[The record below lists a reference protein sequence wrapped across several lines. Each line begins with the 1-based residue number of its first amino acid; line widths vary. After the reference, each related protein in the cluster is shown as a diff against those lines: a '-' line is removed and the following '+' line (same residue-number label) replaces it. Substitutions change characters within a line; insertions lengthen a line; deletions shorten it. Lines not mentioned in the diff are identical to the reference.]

1 LEVLELLEE
10 FEEFFRQMNVIWLVM
25 YPLIWSILIDG
36 FYDIAVRMEGLLDA
50 VLSFGGVMQSETV
63 QDIYNYLTPIAFAFL
78 ALAIIGISIQLIVGK
93 SVQKTNILL
102 NTVLAVAVITL
113 LPWFIM
119 QLSQF
124 SDDAIEVSKSAGVDE
139 HIEVSALSTQIV
151 QTNTRDVVYLAR
163 NDFETADNGI
173 NNTITDDN
181 IRNIDFTEVVH
192 PDPDESG
199 ERSYGESVSGENIN
213 GMDVFSSKIVDDE
226 EGNPETTD
234 LEPFELP
241 FIGEIPFLNE
251 YYYRYT
257 GNFVNMFVQLGVFIA
272 VMLFTSLKVVRLFF
286 EILFANLIAPFVAAS
301 DLSTGQRIKNLLK
314 DMAIN
319 FAVVG
324 LVMLVFKLY
333 TVMMNYLSTLEL
345 NAIVVTVIMLAL
357 GLATIDGPDQAKKL
371 LGVDVG
377 VKDGYRQL
385 MAGLALGSVATKST
399 SGLRSHIGNEKDK
412 FSQQRQERKDAKEE
426 LKSGLGNKG
435 NASPYSIEQDLD
447 KAMNYQGV
455 MQNNDNQNAEGN
467 NKSGKG
473 MGEESQVASNI
484 SGDGKQNV
492 GSTSDV
498 VSNMVDDQNNNIG
511 QDERQVLD
519 KALNSG
525 ASELN
530 DSERKTLENVA
541 SNSDISTDERQAVAS
556 LMNGAKDTTMPASQQ
571 DVLSNMIQSGDANV
585 DSAEREVLE
594 KLIEDPSSVSAEEKQ
609 VLENLIQGDSVGTQ
623 ERQAI
628 ESLMTD
634 TQMNDT
640 PKQAFETSVSQAN
653 TPTSEATRNVLEN
666 VVSSDTGAISQAERQ
681 IIDQFSENPNSLTP
695 TERSVMENI
704 TSNSTVEPQH
714 RQAIEEV
721 LSANPS
727 SETMSRQVVQN
738 LSHEG
743 TMTAPD
749 VQQNVVRMM
758 NDGMIKPQEA
768 DAVINTMQSPST
780 ATIEQREVVEN
791 IVSNRSDIGA
801 TERQAIENVVTQS
814 AGIGTQERQVLEKV
828 MQAPDTVTQSERQ
841 VLENVVSNDNN
852 LTGRERTAIENVVS
866 HHVPQSD
873 THQNVHRNVIDNDSG
888 SSHQTKTEDIVRNM
902 QTNFNANSSN
912 VDNVK
917 RKYDEINRKQNEINH
932 RK

>member
-1 LEVLELLEE
+1 D
-10 FEEFFRQMNVIWLVM
+10 FSSKMNVILLVM

-36 FYDIAVRMEGLLDA
+36 FYDIAVRMEGLLDS

-78 ALAIIGISIQLIVGK
+78 ALAIIGISIQLIAGK

-124 SDDAIEVSKSAGVDE
+124 SDDAIEVSKSAGVEDN
-139 HIEVSALSTQIV
+139 IEVSALSTQIV

-163 NDFETADNGI
+163 NDFEEADNGI
-173 NNTITDDN
+173 NNTITDGN

-199 ERSYGESVSGENIN
+199 ERNYGESVSGNAIN
-213 GMDVFSSKIVDDE
+213 EDEVFSSKIVDEE
-226 EGNPETTD
+226 EGNAETTD

-519 KALNSG
+519 TALNSG

-628 ESLMTD
+628 ESLMSD

-640 PKQAFETSVSQAN
+640 PRQAFETTVSQAD

-666 VVSSDTGAISQAERQ
+666 IVSSDTGAISQAERQ
-681 IIDQFSENPNSLTP
+681 IIDRFSENPNSLTP

-704 TSNSTVEPQH
+704 TSNSSVEPQH

-738 LSHEG
+738 LSNEG

-749 VQQNVVRMM
+749 IQQNVVRMM
-758 NDGMIKPQEA
+758 NDGFI
-768 DAVINTMQSPST
+768 
-780 ATIEQREVVEN
+780 
-791 IVSNRSDIGA
+791 
-801 TERQAIENVVTQS
+801 
-814 AGIGTQERQVLEKV
+814 
-828 MQAPDTVTQSERQ
+828 
-841 VLENVVSNDNN
+841 
-852 LTGRERTAIENVVS
+852 
-866 HHVPQSD
+866 
-873 THQNVHRNVIDNDSG
+873 
-888 SSHQTKTEDIVRNM
+888 
-902 QTNFNANSSN
+902 
-912 VDNVK
+912 
-917 RKYDEINRKQNEINH
+917 
-932 RK
+932 

>member
-10 FEEFFRQMNVIWLVM
+10 FEEYFRQMNVIWLVM

-36 FYDIAVRMEGLLDA
+36 FYDIAVRMEGLLDS

-78 ALAIIGISIQLIVGK
+78 ALAIIGISIQLIAGK

-124 SDDAIEVSKSAGVDE
+124 SDDAIEVSKSAGVEDN
-139 HIEVSALSTQIV
+139 IEVSALSTQIV

-163 NDFETADNGI
+163 NDFEEADNGI
-173 NNTITDDN
+173 NNTITDGN

-199 ERSYGESVSGENIN
+199 ERNYGESVSGNAIN
-213 GMDVFSSKIVDDE
+213 EDEVFSSKIVDDE
-226 EGNPETTD
+226 EGNAETTD

-371 LGVDVG
+371 LGVDIG

-399 SGLRSHIGNEKDK
+399 SGLRSHLSNEKDK
-412 FSQQRQERKDAKEE
+412 FSQQRQERKDAKEQ
-426 LKSGLGNKG
+426 LKGGLGSKG
-435 NASPYSIEQDLD
+435 NDSPYSIEQDLN
-447 KAMNYQGV
+447 KAMNNQGM
-455 MQNNDNQNAEGN
+455 MQNKDK
-467 NKSGKG
+467 NKSDKG
-473 MGEESQVASNI
+473 MGEESQIASNVA
-484 SGDGKQNV
+484 GEGRQVDGK
-492 GSTSDV
+492 TSDV
-498 VSNMVDDQNNNIG
+498 ISNMVNDQNNNIG
-511 QDERQVLD
+511 QDERQALN

-525 ASELN
+525 ATELN
-530 DSERKTLENVA
+530 DSERKILENVA

-556 LMNGAKDTTMPASQQ
+556 LMNGAEDTTMQTSQQ
-571 DVLSNMIQSGDANV
+571 DVLSNMIQSGEANV

-628 ESLMTD
+628 ESLMSD

-640 PKQAFETSVSQAN
+640 PRQAFETTVSQAD

-666 VVSSDTGAISQAERQ
+666 IVSSDTGAISQAERQ
-681 IIDQFSENPNSLTP
+681 IIDRFSENPNSLTP

-704 TSNSTVEPQH
+704 TSNSSVEPQH

-738 LSHEG
+738 LSNEG

-749 VQQNVVRMM
+749 IQQNVVRMM
-758 NDGMIKPQEA
+758 NDGFIKPQEA
-768 DAVINTMQSPST
+768 DAVIDTLHSPTT
-780 ATIEQREVVEN
+780 ATVEQREVVEN

-841 VLENVVSNDNN
+841 VLENVVSNDSN

-866 HHVPQSD
+866 HHVSQGD
-873 THQNVHRNVIDNDSG
+873 TQQNVHRNVIDNDSG

-902 QTNFNANSSN
+902 QTNFNVNSSS

-917 RKYDEINRKQNEINH
+917 RKYDEINRKQNNINY
-932 RK
+932 KK